1 MSLKPVFYD
10 PAKPYEDNFNNGPFN
25 VINKNIIKKDE
36 DPKYSFV
43 GHKVNSPFGIAAG
56 ILLNSNHVK
65 HAFAMGF
72 DVVCYKTQRSTTFP
86 CNEYPNVVYLDIDG
100 DLTLKKASQPIA
112 GYAKTNKPL
121 NELSVT
127 NSFGVPSR
135 GPNFWV
141 DDLKKALSYQG
152 KGQLLIMSVV
162 GTIQKGFTEED
173 YFNDFAKTAKLAVDN
188 GAKVIEV
195 NLSCPNVASEGV
207 LCYTKDAVI
216 GICKKTKKAI
226 GNVPL
231 IAKLGYFSNDQQDN
245 LKSTIIEASAYL
257 SAVSVINTIAA
268 PIVDKDGNQLLPGK
282 GRLKAG
288 VCGKGIKWAGL
299 DMVERINKIRKEQG
313 LDLEII
319 GVGGVMD
326 AKDFKDYREKGAD
339 LVQSA
344 TAVMWDDNL
353 AKEVKASL

>member
-10 PAKPYEDNFNNGPFN
+10 PAKLYDDNFNNGPFN
-25 VINKNIIKKDE
+25 VDNKNYTLTAKTQ
-36 DPKYSFV
+36 KYTFV

-65 HAFAMGF
+65 HAFDMGF
-72 DVVCYKTQRSTTFP
+72 DVVCYKTQRSTTFS
-86 CNEYPNVVYLDIDG
+86 CNEYPNVVYLDVIG
-100 DLTLKKASQPIA
+100 DLTLDKASKPIV
-112 GYAKTNKPL
+112 GYSKTDKSFK
-121 NELSVT
+121 EVTVT
-127 NSFGVPSR
+127 NSFGVPSK

-173 YFNDFAKTAKLAVDN
+173 YFNDFASTAKLAVDS
-188 GAKVIEV
+188 GAKVIEI

-207 LCYTKDAVI
+207 LCYTKASVI
-216 GICKKTKKAI
+216 EICKKTKKAI

-231 IAKLGYFSNDQQDN
+231 IAKLGYFSKDQQDT
-245 LKSTIIEASAYL
+245 LEATIIEASAYL

-268 PIVDKDGNQLLPGK
+268 PIVDKYGNQLLPGK
-282 GRLKAG
+282 GRLKSG

-299 DMVERINKIRKEQG
+299 DMVERINKIRKENN
-313 LDLEII
+313 LDIQII

-326 AKDFKDYREKGAD
+326 PNDFKDYRSKGAD

-344 TAVMWDDNL
+344 TAAMWNDNL
-353 AKEVKASL
+353 ANEIKSSL

>member
-10 PAKPYEDNFNNGPFN
+10 PAKLYDDNFNNGPFN
-25 VINKNIIKKDE
+25 VKNIDIVKNDK

-65 HAFAMGF
+65 HAFDMGF
-72 DVVCYKTQRSTTFP
+72 DVICYKTQRSTTFP
-86 CNEYPNVVYLDIDG
+86 CNEYPNVVYLDVKG
-100 DLTLKKASQPIA
+100 DLTLEKAS
-112 GYAKTNKPL
+112 KPL
-121 NELSVT
+121 VGHKTTSSPLSELTVT
-127 NSFGVPSR
+127 NSFAMPSK
-135 GPNFWV
+135 GPDFWV

-207 LCYTKDAVI
+207 LCYTKDSVI
-216 GICKKTKKAI
+216 EICKRTKKAI

-231 IAKLGYFSNDQQDN
+231 IAKLGFFSKEQQEN
-245 LKSTIIEASAYL
+245 LKSTMVEASVYL

-268 PIVDKDGNQLLPGK
+268 PIVDKYGNQLLPGK
-282 GRLKAG
+282 GRLKSG

-299 DMVERINKIRKEQG
+299 DMVERIDRIRKEQG

-344 TAVMWDDNL
+344 TAAMWNDNL
-353 AKEVKASL
+353 AIEVKHSL

>member
-1 MSLKPVFYD
+1 MSLKSVFYD
-10 PAKPYEDNFNNGPFN
+10 PAKPYDDNFNNGPFN
-25 VINKNIIKKDE
+25 VDGKKYVKNAQAQ
-36 DPKYSFV
+36 KYTFV

-65 HAFAMGF
+65 HAFDMGF

-86 CNEYPNVVYLDIDG
+86 CNEYPNVVYLDVKG
-100 DLTLKKASQPIA
+100 DLTLEKASRPIA
-112 GYAKTNKPL
+112 GHSTTNKSL
-121 NELSVT
+121 KEVTVT
-127 NSFGVPSR
+127 NSFGVPSK
-135 GPNFWV
+135 GPDFWV

-162 GTIQKGFTEED
+162 GTIQKGFTEDD
-173 YFNDFAKTAKLAVDN
+173 YFNDFAKTAKLAIDN

-207 LCYTKDAVI
+207 LCYTKESVI
-216 GICKKTKKAI
+216 EICKRTKKAI
-226 GNVPL
+226 GNVSL
-231 IAKLGYFSNDQQDN
+231 IAKLGYFSKEQQEN
-245 LKSTIIEASAYL
+245 LKSTIIEASPYL

-268 PIVDKDGNQLLPGK
+268 PIVDIDGNQLLPGN
-282 GRLKAG
+282 GRLKSG

-313 LDLEII
+313 LNLEII
-319 GVGGVMD
+319 GVGGVMNTD
-326 AKDFKDYREKGAD
+326 DFKEYRAKGAD

-344 TAVMWDDNL
+344 TAAMWNDNL
-353 AKEVKASL
+353 ANEVKASL